1 MTLRNARK
9 PVRGSPQ
16 RATGCEEE
24 HGAKKDPAPYDRSR
38 GDANGTGPGRRAGL
52 HSHTAEG
59 RAPSEG
65 SQSGMSDVKT
75 T

>member
-1 MTLRNARK
+1 VGPRRCRN
-9 PVRGSPQ
+9 GHQ
-16 RATGCEEE
+16 
-24 HGAKKDPAPYDRSR
+24 KDPAPHNRSR
-38 GDANGTGPGRRAGL
+38 GDANGAGPGRRAGL

-65 SQSGMSDVKT
+65 SKSGMSDVKT